1 MKNMANIGLIVGGA
15 IITTFA
21 LLLLNPIFK
30 FPDLARLNVAAINSG
45 LEWAVLAVAIFVVV
59 FLTGSAMMAKGFLER
74 KTIKSVAVREIQ
86 P

>member
-1 MKNMANIGLIVGGA
+1 MPNIGLVITGA
-15 IITTFA
+15 MITAFA

-30 FPDLARLNVAAINSG
+30 FPDVAQLNVASINNG

-59 FLTGSAMMAKGFLER
+59 FLTGSGMMAKGFLER
-74 KTIKSVAVREIQ
+74 KTVKSVAVREIQ